1 MITNLSKSAS
11 RLACHIRSS
20 NAKTRATT
28 HLSDIN
34 IFQHLSS
41 ATRIEL
47 VSRTMSTLIAPSSRV
62 REEKESVW
70 NEFIQL
76 ALEEKPLNLGQGLPD
91 YVEATPDHIKQ
102 NLVKATVG
110 PNFMLN
116 QYTRGYGHPRL
127 VNAISSLYSKLIGRS
142 IDSKSEVL
150 VTIGAYESIYCI
162 INAFIDKG
170 DEAIIIEP
178 FFDCYEPMVRLAG
191 GKCRFIPLRLKK
203 QDPSSLVTSSADWV
217 LDPEEL
223 KSIANDRTKLLI
235 LNTPHNPIG
244 KVFSKSELE
253 AIADICKQHNILVLS
268 DEVYEHLVIDGE
280 HHRIAS
286 LPGMWD
292 RTITVGSAG
301 KTFSVTGW
309 KLGWCYG
316 PKELLR
322 YVSLFHQNCIYVC
335 PTPLQEAVAESFEI
349 EIARMG
355 TEESY
360 WANLAK
366 SLKNKRDAMVDIVKK
381 AGVVPTVPEGGYFMM
396 ADTSKISSNID
407 FSQEF
412 GQTKDHKFVRWLSK
426 YKKLQGIPPSAF
438 YSNEHKNLA
447 EDFIRLCY
455 FKNDSTMV
463 AAEKLFENVNLL
475 AKYLENKEQAEI
487 NMILKPI
494 STHCDGKPAPYS
506 DEIEA
511 IKKRDSCSYNFDN
524 RIKLEDAKNSAQKR
538 PIRVY
543 ADGIY
548 DMFHAGHEKQLKQAK
563 EAFPNVHLIV
573 GVVKDELTRR
583 YKGPTVVPEL
593 WRYNRIRNCPYVDEV
608 KRDAPWVITEE
619 FLKENKIDF
628 VAHDDRPYECDGEH
642 DIYKIVKDLG
652 MFLTTQRTDGIS
664 TSDLKDQ
671 LRQG

>member
-1 MITNLSKSAS
+1 MIINLARSISSTS
-11 RLACHIRSS
+11 RLAFNIRHQPTAHI
-20 NAKTRATT
+20 
-28 HLSDIN
+28 LSKERRRN
-34 IFQHLSS
+34 
-41 ATRIEL
+41 L
-47 VSRTMSTLIAPSSRV
+47 VSGSKIDLTSRTMATVIVPSSRV
-62 REEKESVW
+62 KDEKESVW

-91 YVEATPDHIKQ
+91 YIEAAPDHIKQ
-102 NLVKATVG
+102 NLVKATAG

-127 VNAISSLYSKLIGRS
+127 VNAISSLYSKLIKRP
-142 IDSKSEVL
+142 IDPKSEVL

-162 INAFIDKG
+162 INAFIDKD

-203 QDPSSLVTSSADWV
+203 QKPSSVETSSADWI
-217 LDPEEL
+217 LDMDEL
-223 KSIANDRTKLLI
+223 KSIINSRTKLLI

-244 KVFSKSELE
+244 KVFSRAELE
-253 AIADICKQHNILVLS
+253 AIAAICKENNILVLS

-280 HHRIAS
+280 HHRIAG

-349 EIARMG
+349 EISRMG
-355 TEESY
+355 TKESY
-360 WANLAK
+360 WGNLAS
-366 SLKNKRDAMVDIVKK
+366 SLRHKRDTMAEVVKK
-381 AGVVPTVPEGGYFMM
+381 AGLVPTVPEGGYFMM
-396 ADTSKISSNID
+396 ADTSKISTKID

-438 YSNEHKNLA
+438 YSQEHKTLA

-455 FKNDSTMV
+455 FKNDTTMV
-463 AAEKLFENVNLL
+463 TAEKLFENINLL
-475 AKYLENKEQAEI
+475 AKYLEHKEQSEI
-487 NMILKPI
+487 DMMLRPV
-494 STHCDGKPAPYS
+494 STHCNGQPAPYS
-506 DEIEA
+506 DEPDA
-511 IKKRDSCSYNFDN
+511 IKKREQCSYDFSN
-524 RIKLEDAKNSAQKR
+524 RVKLDDAKNFAQVR

-548 DMFHAGHEKQLKQAK
+548 DMFHAGHEKQLRQAK

-573 GVVKDELTRR
+573 GVVNDELTKHF
-583 YKGPTVVPEL
+583 KGSTVVPES
-593 WRYNRIRNCPYVDEV
+593 WRYNRIRNCPFVDEV

-628 VAHDDRPYECDGEH
+628 VAHDEKPYECEGEH
-642 DIYKIVKDLG
+642 DIYKLIKDLG
-652 MFLTTQRTDGIS
+652 MFLTTQRTEGIS
-664 TSDLKDQ
+664 TSGLKDQ